1 MSAVFSSWEG
11 ILPKLDP
18 STVICPTQPPQKPAP
33 FTRSGRSH
41 AIRFF
46 AGFVALLTTYYIV
59 ISQPAADLHVMMPVL
74 ASSARNACRLINI
87 FGGSTTVDGV
97 VVRGSEY
104 AIAVRRG
111 CDPLDPLALFSSAI
125 LAFPTRWPR
134 KIIGL
139 LAGVVAIFMVNLL
152 RLTSLYFL
160 GAAKSPLFGPAH
172 QEIWPALFILFSLG
186 LWLAWLAWAQP
197 SRTAENTAS

>member
-1 MSAVFSSWEG
+1 M
-11 ILPKLDP
+11 
-18 STVICPTQPPQKPAP
+18 TKPAQPSKKVAP
-33 FTRSGRSH
+33 FSTGSRSR
-41 AIRFF
+41 AIGFF
-46 AGFVALLTTYYIV
+46 ARFVALLTAYYIA
-59 ISQPAADLHVMMPVL
+59 ISQPAADLHVMVPVL

-87 FGGSTTVDGV
+87 FGGDTTVNGV
-97 VVRGSEY
+97 IVRGSKY

-160 GAAKSPLFGPAH
+160 GAVKSPFFDSAH
-172 QEIWPALFILFSLG
+172 QEIWPALFILFSFG
-186 LWLAWLAWAQP
+186 MWLAWLAWAQP